1 MLVTDLRV
9 LLVGYGGVKKAFL
22 CAAAQLPNQMHPSS
36 PNEAGK
42 KDGSYFFIFEP
53 LVFGIQINRCSGT
66 GAEEYLSLRA
76 PVSYVM

>member
-1 MLVTDLRV
+1 MLVTDLCV

-36 PNEAGK
+36 SKEAGE
-42 KDGSYFFIFEP
+42 KDGSSFEP

-66 GAEEYLSLRA
+66 GAEEYWSLRA
-76 PVSYVM
+76 PVSYVT